1 MISSRHIKAFALLIV
16 SVLTITGITSCG
28 TTEVTYDNNKY
39 GFMFKYPSGWKIQK
53 ENAESAG
60 WVTAVSMKYEGKEGF
75 GYLDVRVFDLPDTS
89 LIQFAELRK
98 KDISEIGGK
107 NLKVSTTTLGG
118 APAIQLTYDVL
129 DKASG
134 SEDKHFDI
142 ATVKNGKIYSLEY
155 SIDAKDYSEASDPFP
170 SIIESFKFK

>member
-39 GFMFKYPSGWKIQK
+39 GFMFKYPSGW
-53 ENAESAG
+53 
-60 WVTAVSMKYEGKEGF
+60 MKYEGKEGF
-75 GYLDVRVFDLPDTS
+75 GYLDVRVFNLPDTS